1 MKKLVILGVFA
12 LFLAPALLAVL
23 LNSQWL
29 EWRPA
34 ETKNHGELI
43 EPARRLPEFEL
54 TDADGATLSRDD
66 LLDRWHLVHYTG
78 DAACSNDC
86 LEALYWLGQ
95 VRRAQDRH
103 QPEVALLLV
112 TTEPLGDS
120 ARERISGI
128 EAPIRTLSGADGRT
142 FAEFLE
148 ENPETPVRYILD
160 PRAHIILRY
169 KADSDFNGMRRDLGR
184 LLTWTRTE

>member
-23 LNSQWL
+23 LNSQWFD
-29 EWRPA
+29 WRPA

-43 EPARRLPEFEL
+43 EPPPRLPEFKL
-54 TDADGATLSRDD
+54 TDAEGEVLSRDH
-66 LLDRWHLVHYTG
+66 LLERWHLIHYTG
-78 DAACSNDC
+78 ERACGEDC

-112 TTEPLGDS
+112 TTEPLDAS
-120 ARERISGI
+120 AREAIAEI
-128 EAPIRTLSGADGRT
+128 EAPIRILAGADGRT
-142 FAEFLE
+142 FAGYLDE
-148 ENPETPVRYILD
+148 PAETPVRYILD

-169 KADSDFNGMRRDLGR
+169 TADSDFNGMRRDLGR

>member
-29 EWRPA
+29 DWRPS

-54 TDADGATLSRDD
+54 TDAGGTTLSRED
-66 LLDRWHLVHYTG
+66 LLDRWHLVYYTG
-78 DAACSNDC
+78 DHPCGNDC

-112 TTEPLGDS
+112 TPQPLDDA
-120 ARERISGI
+120 AREGIADI

-142 FAEFLE
+142 FAGFLG
-148 ENPETPVRYILD
+148 ENPETPVRHILD